1 MYTTQGAGQSEYN
14 APPLSGSGPRQQS
27 GGYSSRHSMSQD
39 QGSSKYTAEA
49 APDLLT
55 RAFNEALRPYT
66 NRMEDLEAEVA
77 ELRAYTEELEAQRKE
92 VHAWIDK
99 RGLRP
104 GKLSACHF
112 CSFTC

>member
-1 MYTTQGAGQSEYN
+1 
-14 APPLSGSGPRQQS
+14 
-27 GGYSSRHSMSQD
+27 MSHD
-39 QGSSKYTAEA
+39 NPGNSKFSAEA

-66 NRMEDLEAEVA
+66 NRMEDLEAEVND
-77 ELRAYTEELEAQRKE
+77 LRSYVEELEAQRKE

-104 GKLSACHF
+104 GKLINPAHSRVPFNH
-112 CSFTC
+112 

>member
-1 MYTTQGAGQSEYN
+1 MYSSQGAGQSDYSN
-14 APPLSGSGPRQQS
+14 PPVSGGSQRQQNT
-27 GGYSSRHSMSQD
+27 GYGSRMSQD
-39 QGSSKYTAEA
+39 PSAAKYSAEA

-66 NRMEDLEAEVA
+66 NRMEDLEGEVN
-77 ELRAYTEELEAQRKE
+77 ELRQYIEELEAQRKE

-104 GKLSACHF
+104 GKLIAIF
-112 CSFTC
+112 